1 MSGTAPNADA
11 LAAKLDRVTYLL
23 VALLAFELVDVLG
36 GSLFDLS
43 GLALVAVLVGGFC
56 LLLFLA
62 VFRTFTR

>member
-23 VALLAFELVDVLG
+23 VALLALELVDVLG
-36 GSLFDLS
+36 GSLFALS
-43 GLALVAVLVGGFC
+43 GVALVVVMVGGFC

-62 VFRTFTR
+62 VFRTFT